1 VAWSFYPGKNLG
13 ALGDAGAVTTNNP
26 EIAGRIRVLRNYGS
40 SVKYVNEVKGFNS
53 RLDPV
58 QAVALRVKLK
68 YLDEWN
74 ARRASVAVR
83 YAREL
88 AGTGLVLPRVPVW
101 AEPVW
106 HIYAVQH
113 AKRDEIQKSLQA
125 AGIGTLIHY
134 PIPPHMQEAYR
145 GEGYAAGWF
154 PIAENM
160 ANRVLSLPMGPQL
173 DDASVTAV
181 IAALKVA
188 TQT

>member
-1 VAWSFYPGKNLG
+1 
-13 ALGDAGAVTTNNP
+13 
-26 EIAGRIRVLRNYGS
+26 
-40 SVKYVNEVKGFNS
+40 
-53 RLDPV
+53 
-58 QAVALRVKLK
+58 
-68 YLDEWN
+68 
-74 ARRASVAVR
+74 
-83 YAREL
+83 
-88 AGTGLVLPRVPVW
+88 
-101 AEPVW
+101 
-106 HIYAVQH
+106 VQH